1 MLQYV
6 IAGLVLGGI
15 YAIAASGLVVTYLS
29 AGILNFSFG
38 ALAFAVA
45 RFYYFL
51 NSQHQWAILPA
62 ALLAILGLGPA
73 LGVFLYFALFRLL
86 RLSSTLVKVVA
97 TLGVSVAVPYL
108 CTIIFGS
115 QTILKAPGLAP
126 QPVRVFDFLNVPV
139 TMDQIIVYACV
150 VAIVVV
156 GAITLRYTDVG
167 LRVRAMVDSPAMTSL
182 SGTNPTAVSVGVW
195 AASIGLA
202 GLTGVLSAP
211 IIGLDPGDFTLLM
224 VSAFAAVIAA
234 KLRNLPVAVLVG
246 LGIGIAGALV
256 QYWLPP
262 SSSFTAAVLPSI
274 PFVVTAIFL
283 VYFMVRSGG
292 VDESAG
298 VGGALDRAI
307 RPQGEAQIAASTS
320 DTPATRALSWRAG
333 VVGFALVCL
342 LPFILHG
349 FWIGLVGQGVCYGII
364 YLSFTLVTGEGGMI
378 WLCQATFAGA
388 GGFTMAILAVNHGWP
403 VLPSVIVGGLVATPF
418 GLLIGFLTIRLGDL
432 YVALVTLTFGL
443 LVENLVFSRQIFQNS
458 GIGINVTPPQFASG
472 PRAFVYLS
480 LAIFA
485 VVALIIVNVRRSTT
499 GLALNAVRWSEPGSK
514 TLGISVLQMK
524 VLVAGL
530 ASFVAGIGGAML
542 ALSLGAA
549 LSANY
554 STLGGVVWLAVLVT
568 LGIRSNVAALFAGL
582 STTLLPGVALV
593 YLPKAWGNVPPVLF
607 GLGAIAVAKY
617 PEGTLAMQARQIKW
631 VWSKVMGKRRL
642 PGTPSG
648 PPGSPSAP
656 TRRPEP
662 QPSTTLAASAVGPLP
677 SNSGMTGRS
686 GTAGAPGVTGS

>member
-51 NSQHQWAILPA
+51 NSEHNWAIVPA
-62 ALLAILGLGPA
+62 GLLSILGLGPA
-73 LGVFLYFALFRLL
+73 LGVFLYFALFRAL
-86 RLSSTLVKVVA
+86 RLSSPLVKVVA
-97 TLGVSVAVPYL
+97 TLGVSVAIPPL
-108 CTIIFGS
+108 CTLIFGS
-115 QTILKAPGLAP
+115 ETILKAPGLAP
-126 QPVRVFDFLNVPV
+126 QPVRVFDFLGVPV
-139 TMDQIIVYACV
+139 TMDQIIVYASV
-150 VAIVVV
+150 VLIVVV
-156 GAITLRYTDVG
+156 GAVVLRYTDIG

-182 SGTNPTAVSVGVW
+182 SGTNPGAVSVGVW
-195 AASIGLA
+195 AASVGLA

-224 VSAFAAVIAA
+224 VAAFAAVIAA

-246 LGIGIAGALV
+246 LGMGIAGALV

-283 VYFMVRSGG
+283 IYFMIRSGG
-292 VDESAG
+292 IDEAAG

-307 RPQGEAQIAASTS
+307 TPQGEAQVAASTS
-320 DTPATRALSWRAG
+320 DEPASRALSWRPP
-333 VVGFALVCL
+333 VIGFALVCL
-342 LPFILHG
+342 LPLILHG
-349 FWIGLVGQGVCYGII
+349 FWVGLVGQGVCFGII

-378 WLCQATFAGA
+378 WLCQSTWAGA
-388 GGFTMAILAVNHGWP
+388 GGMTMAILAVDHGWP
-403 VLPSVIVGGLVATPF
+403 VMAAVVAGGLVAMPF
-418 GLLIGFLTIRLGDL
+418 GVLIGVLTIRLGNL

-458 GIGINVTPPQFASG
+458 GIGINVSPPTFASG
-472 PRAFVYLS
+472 AKVFAW
-480 LAIFA
+480 LALAVFA
-485 VVALIIVNVRRSTT
+485 VIALLIVNLRRSTT
-499 GLALNAVRWSEPGSK
+499 GLALNAVRWSEPGAK

-524 VLVAGL
+524 LIVSGFA
-530 ASFVAGIGGAML
+530 AFVAGIGGAML

-554 STLGGVVWLAVLVT
+554 ATLIGVVWLATVVT

-582 STTLLPGVALV
+582 SSTLLAGVALV
-593 YLPKAWGNVPPVLF
+593 YLPKAWGNVPPILF
-607 GLGAIAVAKY
+607 GLGAIAVAKF
-617 PEGTLAMQARQIKW
+617 PDGTLAMQARQIRSLW
-631 VWSKVMGKRRL
+631 AKVAHRGTA
-642 PGTPSG
+642 PGAQ
-648 PPGSPSAP
+648 PGPSAP
-656 TRRPEP
+656 TRSEPPPRP
-662 QPSTTLAASAVGPLP
+662 QPSTVNAAAGVAGPDAAGLAP
-677 SNSGMTGRS
+677 S
-686 GTAGAPGVTGS
+686 

>member
-1 MLQYV
+1 M
-6 IAGLVLGGI
+6 
-15 YAIAASGLVVTYLS
+15 S
-29 AGILNFSFG
+29 
-38 ALAFAVA
+38 
-45 RFYYFL
+45 
-51 NSQHQWAILPA
+51 
-62 ALLAILGLGPA
+62 ILGLGPA

-86 RLSSTLVKVVA
+86 RLSSPLVKVVA
-97 TLGVSVAVPYL
+97 TLGVSVAIPPL
-108 CTIIFGS
+108 CTLIFGS

-139 TMDQIIVYACV
+139 TMDQIIVYICV
-150 VAIVVV
+150 VLIVVI
-156 GAITLRYTDVG
+156 GAVVLRYTDIG

-182 SGTNPTAVSVGVW
+182 SGTNPGAVSVGVW

-224 VSAFAAVIAA
+224 VAAFAAVIAA

-246 LGIGIAGALV
+246 LGMGIAGALV

-283 VYFMVRSGG
+283 IYFMIRSGG
-292 VDESAG
+292 IDESAG

-307 RPQGEAQIAASTS
+307 TPQGEAKIAASTS
-320 DTPATRALSWRAG
+320 DQPAARALSWRPA
-333 VVGFALVCL
+333 VIGFVIVCL
-342 LPFILHG
+342 LPLILHG
-349 FWIGLVGQGVCYGII
+349 FWVGLVGQGVCFGII

-378 WLCQATFAGA
+378 WLCQSTWAGA
-388 GGFTMAILAVNHGWP
+388 GGMTMAILAVDHGWP
-403 VLPSVIVGGLVATPF
+403 VMAAVLVGGLVAMPF
-418 GLLIGFLTIRLGDL
+418 GVLIGILTIRLGNL

-472 PRAFVYLS
+472 AKAFAW
-480 LAIFA
+480 LALAVFA
-485 VVALIIVNVRRSTT
+485 VIALLIVNLRRSTT
-499 GLALNAVRWSEPGSK
+499 GLALNAVRWSEPGAK

-524 VLVAGL
+524 LIVSGFA
-530 ASFVAGIGGAML
+530 AFVAGIGGAML

-554 STLGGVVWLAVLVT
+554 ATLIGVVWLATVVT

-582 STTLLPGVALV
+582 ASTLLAGVALV
-593 YLPKAWGNVPPVLF
+593 YLPKAWGNVPPILF
-607 GLGAIAVAKY
+607 GLGAIAVARY
-617 PEGTLAMQARQIKW
+617 PDGTLAMQARQIRTLW
-631 VWSKVMGKRRL
+631 TKVFHRGTA
-642 PGTPSG
+642 PGAQPGPSETSRSE
-648 PPGSPSAP
+648 PPPK
-656 TRRPEP
+656 P
-662 QPSTTLAASAVGPLP
+662 QPSTVNAAAGLAGPDAVGMAP
-677 SNSGMTGRS
+677 S
-686 GTAGAPGVTGS
+686 

>member
-38 ALAFAVA
+38 ALAYTVA

-51 NSQHQWAILPA
+51 NSEHQWAIVPA
-62 ALLAILGLGPA
+62 GLLSILGLGPA

-86 RLSSTLVKVVA
+86 RLSSPLVKVVA
-97 TLGVSVAVPYL
+97 TLGVSVAIPPL
-108 CTIIFGS
+108 CTLIFGS

-139 TMDQIIVYACV
+139 TMDQIIVYICV
-150 VAIVVV
+150 VLIVVI
-156 GAITLRYTDVG
+156 GAVVLRYTDIG

-182 SGTNPTAVSVGVW
+182 SGTNPGAVSVGVW

-224 VSAFAAVIAA
+224 VAAFAAVIAA

-246 LGIGIAGALV
+246 LGMGIAGALV

-283 VYFMVRSGG
+283 IYFMIRSGG
-292 VDESAG
+292 IDESAG

-307 RPQGEAQIAASTS
+307 TPQGEAKIAASTS
-320 DTPATRALSWRAG
+320 DQPAARALSWRPA
-333 VVGFALVCL
+333 VIGFVIVCL
-342 LPFILHG
+342 LPLILHG
-349 FWIGLVGQGVCYGII
+349 FWVGLVGQGVCFGII

-378 WLCQATFAGA
+378 WLCQSTWAGA
-388 GGFTMAILAVNHGWP
+388 GGMTMAILAVDHGWP
-403 VLPSVIVGGLVATPF
+403 VMAAVLVGGLVAMPF
-418 GLLIGFLTIRLGDL
+418 GVLIGILTIRLGNL

-472 PRAFVYLS
+472 AKAFAW
-480 LAIFA
+480 LALAVFA
-485 VVALIIVNVRRSTT
+485 VIALLIVNLRRSTT
-499 GLALNAVRWSEPGSK
+499 GLALNAVRWSEPGAK

-524 VLVAGL
+524 LIVSGFA
-530 ASFVAGIGGAML
+530 AFVAGIGGAML

-554 STLGGVVWLAVLVT
+554 ATLIGVVWLATVVT

-582 STTLLPGVALV
+582 ASTLLAGVALV
-593 YLPKAWGNVPPVLF
+593 YLPKAWGNVPPILF
-607 GLGAIAVAKY
+607 GLGAIAVARY
-617 PEGTLAMQARQIKW
+617 PDGTLAMQARQIRTLW
-631 VWSKVMGKRRL
+631 TKVFHRGTA
-642 PGTPSG
+642 PGAQPGPSETSRSE
-648 PPGSPSAP
+648 PPPK
-656 TRRPEP
+656 P
-662 QPSTTLAASAVGPLP
+662 QPSTVNAAAGLAGPDAVGMAP
-677 SNSGMTGRS
+677 S
-686 GTAGAPGVTGS
+686 